1 MVLTETARQPK
12 QYLTRQLTPTTS
24 ELIWLRIWKIIIVKL
39 IFHCKLLISKM
50 ENIIFD
56 YEMFL
61 GPVWLFYLGWLGR
74 HLPKQGRSQ
83 RKLTSVHYKFTK
95 NRWEIDSN
103 HPKISIFFFLEF
115 FFLKFRTGRYN
126 VARQSDETKLAEK
139 TDFRQNVA
147 RCLARKRGSNFLFD
161 PIRHLKKIIL
171 KCYKLNVVNPM
182 RQRWR

>member
-39 IFHCKLLISKM
+39 IFHCKYLISKM

-95 NRWEIDSN
+95 NRWQSSSN
-103 HPKISIFFFLEF
+103 HLKILIFFSRVFFFEVLNGPLQRRSPIRWNKARRKNGFSPKCRAMFGSKKGFEF
-115 FFLKFRTGRYN
+115 FIR
-126 VARQSDETKLAEK
+126 SDPA
-139 TDFRQNVA
+139 F
-147 RCLARKRGSNFLFD
+147 
-161 PIRHLKKIIL
+161 KKNHFEVL
-171 KCYKLNVVNPM
+171 
-182 RQRWR
+182 